1 MNKVE
6 LSEKIASKV
15 GITRKQALAVL
26 DAFEE
31 VVIDALKKGQ
41 EVTLTGFGTF
51 LAKSRHA
58 RMGVNPLN
66 PKERIKIPQV
76 TVAKFRTGKT
86 LKDALKHVGAE
97 PAEEKPAE
105 EKKEESAPAPAT
117 PAPASEEKPEQ
128 EQSSQE

>member
-6 LSEKIASKV
+6 LSEKIASKL
-15 GITRKQALAVL
+15 GITRKQVLAVL
-26 DAFEE
+26 DSFEE
-31 VVIDALKKGQ
+31 VIIDALKKGQ

-86 LKDALKHVGAE
+86 LKDALKNVGAE
-97 PAEEKPAE
+97 SVEKAEELVE
-105 EKKEESAPAPAT
+105 QPAPT
-117 PAPASEEKPEQ
+117 PVQEEKPEQ
-128 EQSSQE
+128 EQSEQE